1 MEVKV
6 SYNEKIKETVSTT
19 YMKVA
24 KNHNII
30 INEINSLKDCQ
41 NLYSELIDK
50 EVAEDI
56 LSNMRE
62 VNKLLYKNKNNNYIY
77 SEKEFENILTFL
89 ENITNK
95 EEPELYFI
103 RFDANDSLKELKS
116 KFEINYKKLFEL
128 VWKIKKVDYNQT
140 FTTKNLENKIRVLQ
154 FKKVLTNIEFDN
166 LFNILSI
173 TEEIDNSKVAI
184 SKDKMIT
191 YLSLLEDNY
200 TFFEES
206 QNYSISTEN
215 NLLRVLS
222 YLADTSKEAIV
233 NSEQFNDFKKYL
245 HVKRPIEDVF
255 INLMQKN
262 VATQKSS
269 LTLLCGSVGD
279 GKSHLLAFSKSGY
292 PELFNQIDI
301 HNDATE
307 SIRPE
312 LTAIDTLEII
322 LENFD
327 DEVLGSIDQHLVL
340 AINVGVLN
348 NFIEK
353 MKKKQKFQKLTKFV
367 ENSGL
372 FDFSQNNNH
381 EDGVFH
387 LVSFFDNSPFEI
399 TSDGSQSTYY
409 DDLFTKIFAEDKS
422 NPFYKAYLADEQEK
436 KSAQH
441 NYNFRL
447 LLNKEVQQTIKYLLI
462 RIQIEYKN
470 IISTRALFNFIYD
483 IMVPNKDAKEKVT
496 GYLPYLLFENKEKS
510 SILNSIAKLDPVNIQ
525 NGQIDQLSIEIYNT
539 KNYLERVKTY
549 FKPYEFELI
558 NQIFSSISL
567 DNVRTHKKSMSGFLR
582 LKFLFEHNYE
592 LFIDKSYN
600 TFMEHLSASKKDEAV
615 NSLAALVRDSVYIW
629 NGSPKKYHLFTNN
642 KQVETSIAI
651 AIEVRLVLKK
661 VVVTNNTNYNI
672 LLRYTEITNS
682 NKEYEIEIDY
692 KLFKLLYSIKQG
704 YFLKED
710 DKKQGVNFT
719 EFIEEIINNTVSLS
733 KTIVLD
739 KDTGLLIE
747 LTDNG
752 IEYEAEEV

>member
-103 RFDANDSLKELKS
+103 RFDVNDSLKELKS

-600 TFMEHLSASKKDEAV
+600 TFMEHLSASKKGEAV

>member
-50 EVAEDI
+50 GVAEDI

-372 FDFSQNNNH
+372 FNFSQNNNH

-600 TFMEHLSASKKDEAV
+600 TFMEHLSASKKGEAV